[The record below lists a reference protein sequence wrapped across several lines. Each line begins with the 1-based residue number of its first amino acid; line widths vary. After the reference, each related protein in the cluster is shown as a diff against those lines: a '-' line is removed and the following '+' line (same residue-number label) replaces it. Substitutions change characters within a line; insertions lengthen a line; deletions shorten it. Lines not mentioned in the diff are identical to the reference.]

1 MGMTKLHLG
10 ADTDPSCAGRELICV
25 YLFFGCFVVFWRV
38 LYSSVSRQVRD
49 MNKGR
54 ITSIMNLG
62 FQLFIFLSA
71 ESRNQSFPFQASRH
85 ALGYFLWF
93 FLIEKGH
100 FSTSRPKNLLLNIV
114 SSGLPICL
122 QRATI
127 NTNSFSFLCFDF
139 FIISPRRKQE
149 KELVVL
155 LLIMFILRMPKGQ
168 SGLSPCCTQCS
179 TSTEV

>member
-10 ADTDPSCAGRELICV
+10 ADTDPGCAGRELICV

-49 MNKGR
+49 MKKGR

-62 FQLFIFLSA
+62 FQLFIFLST

-100 FSTSRPKNLLLNIV
+100 FSISRPKNLLLNIV
-114 SSGLPICL
+114 CLGLPICL
-122 QRATI
+122 QLAMI
-127 NTNSFSFLCFDF
+127 NTNFFSLLCFVLF
-139 FIISPRRKQE
+139 CFVFPQKKTGKGIGC
-149 KELVVL
+149 LVINHVC
-155 LLIMFILRMPKGQ
+155 F
-168 SGLSPCCTQCS
+168 
-179 TSTEV
+179 ENA